1 MGTFEDVLAVVLL
14 RREDVNSCF
23 VIFTEPFVAQEYFSV
38 SCFIYGTQYSL
49 LVWMNASLQS
59 SNQCKP
65 VRKEQKLI
73 NTCLFGWCRV
83 WTERDRSSLLSFL
96 RLSFARTFQPKAFL
110 SSSLNF
116 QAAQN
121 DSWIMS
127 CLLLFWV
134 DENLNIKQGIS
145 FSYLKFRFLLL

>member
-1 MGTFEDVLAVVLL
+1 MGTIEDVLAVALL

-38 SCFIYGTQYSL
+38 SCFIYGTQFSL

-59 SNQCKP
+59 SNQCKS

-73 NTCLFGWCRV
+73 NTYLFGWCRV

-110 SSSLNF
+110 FQLFQALSSSDKIF
-116 QAAQN
+116 H
-121 DSWIMS
+121 WIIQLKMILELCHS
-127 CLLLFWV
+127 CYCFGSTR
-134 DENLNIKQGIS
+134 IFI
-145 FSYLKFRFLLL
+145 FLS